1 MRTLTFIGSKGG
13 CGKTTSAA
21 LVAVAAARAGEKV
34 ALIDLDPQA
43 SLSSWWERRP
53 DAENLHLFRCADPQ
67 DLPKAVDFVEG
78 AGSTL
83 LLVDTAPAFLNMMAA
98 VASIS
103 DLMVI
108 PVMASPQ
115 DLEGIDPAVQ
125 IARRHKRPFVFLLNR
140 VHPKGGPLNE
150 GVAKALAQEG
160 KLLDVQIADRLAHP
174 AAMTEGKTAAEV
186 DKASQRE
193 ATKLWKALD
202 AVLAATSPAPS
213 KRATVIR

>member
-21 LVAVAAARAGEKV
+21 FVAVAAARAGEKV
-34 ALIDLDPQA
+34 ALVDLDPQA
-43 SLSSWWERRP
+43 SLSLWWDRRD
-53 DAENLHLFRCADPQ
+53 DADNPRLSEGADPQ
-67 DLPKAVDFVEG
+67 DLTKAVDFVKR

-83 LLVDTAPAFLNMMAA
+83 LIIDTAPAFLGALAA
-98 VASIS
+98 VACVS
-103 DLMVI
+103 DLIVI

-115 DLEGIDPAVQ
+115 DLEGVDPAVQ

>member
-13 CGKTTSAA
+13 CGKTTAA
-21 LVAVAAARAGEKV
+21 AIVAVAAARAGEKV
-34 ALIDLDPQA
+34 ALVDLDPQA
-43 SLSSWWERRP
+43 SLSSWWDRRDEADNP
-53 DAENLHLFRCADPQ
+53 RLFDGADPQ
-67 DLPKAVDFVEG
+67 DLTKAVDFVKR

-83 LLVDTAPAFLNMMAA
+83 LIIDTAPAFLGTLAA
-98 VASIS
+98 VACVS

-150 GVAKALAQEG
+150 GVAKALALQG
-160 KLLDVQIADRLAHP
+160 QLLDVQIADRLAHP

-202 AVLAATSPAPS
+202 AVLATSPAPS